1 MFRGSTRGKHGE
13 RCHSISRDGAE
24 HFDRGPGRPMSER
37 FIRLMELDRAEVTF
51 VIDGQPASA
60 LSGDTLLT
68 ALLTTMGHV
77 RRSEFGDGNR
87 AGFCLMGAC
96 QDCWVWTE
104 EGQHLRACT
113 TDVTDGMRIL
123 TEPGEMA
130 WPRSA

>member
-1 MFRGSTRGKHGE
+1 
-13 RCHSISRDGAE
+13 
-24 HFDRGPGRPMSER
+24 MSGR
-37 FIRLMELDRAEVTF
+37 FIRLSELDRTEVAF
-51 VIDGQPASA
+51 MIDDRSASA

-68 ALLTTMGHV
+68 AILASTDHV

-104 EGQHLRACT
+104 EGQRLRACT
-113 TDVTDGMRIL
+113 TDVTDGLRIR

-130 WPRSA
+130 WPKNA

>member
-1 MFRGSTRGKHGE
+1 MT
-13 RCHSISRDGAE
+13 
-24 HFDRGPGRPMSER
+24 GR
-37 FIRLMELDRAEVTF
+37 FQRLSELDRAKIAF
-51 VIDGQPASA
+51 VIDGAPAIA

-68 ALLTTMGHV
+68 ALLITTSHV

-104 EGQHLRACT
+104 DGKRMRACT
-113 TDVTDGMRIL
+113 TQVTDGMRIV
-123 TEPGEMA
+123 TEPGEAA